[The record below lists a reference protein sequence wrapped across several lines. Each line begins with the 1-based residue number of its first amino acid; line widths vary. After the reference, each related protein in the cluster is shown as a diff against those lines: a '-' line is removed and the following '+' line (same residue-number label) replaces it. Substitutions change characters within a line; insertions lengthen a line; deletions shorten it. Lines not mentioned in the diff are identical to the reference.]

1 MELVMAKRKT
11 GFLETRLM
19 LKAEDVKQLKRD
31 PEDKDAKRDIERG
44 ESFPA
49 SGCAL
54 ADAAGT

>member
-1 MELVMAKRKT
+1 MAKRKT